1 MFQWVGRQVRKNIFD
16 KCGDEEYSGLISF
29 PQNLFTVY
37 VA

>member
-1 MFQWVGRQVRKNIFD
+1 MSEGRWEKSIFD

-29 PQNLFTVY
+29 PQNLFTDY